1 MIFNLVRQKQTIYLY
16 KKELTMLNEDKITRN
31 YLSLIRKK
39 AALLRE
45 ENEKSN
51 AIAITDDPRF
61 GNNALSSQ
69 IEQFRASV
77 ESGAEFAEPSENVA
91 DCPLIYMPDEK
102 NLVFSGIIPC
112 LNNLKWQFK
121 LKTNTGNGCFVW
133 ADGLIVNKDNLQILN
148 KLYGFYLNWKEQ
160 WNASAAELD
169 KMVQNINQI

>member
-1 MIFNLVRQKQTIYLY
+1 MI
-16 KKELTMLNEDKITRN
+16 NEDRITRN
-31 YLSLIRKK
+31 YLKMMRERGALLKEERDNDKK
-39 AALLRE
+39 A
-45 ENEKSN
+45 N

-61 GNNALSSQ
+61 GNGALSSQ

-133 ADGLIVNKDNLQILN
+133 ADGLIINKDNMQILN